1 MIRKYQKTI
10 DILGTEYKV
19 MFLGESDDSKL
30 YEKDGYVDTSTKEI
44 VVRDDFIET
53 TDSLRD
59 LQSYQEKV
67 LRHEIIHAFL
77 HESGLSANCDWA
89 TEECVDWFAIQY
101 GKIVNAIDSVIEG
114 EVE

>member
-19 MFLGESDDSKL
+19 MFLGESDDSRL
-30 YEKDGYVDTSTKEI
+30 YGKDGYVDTSTKEI

-77 HESGLSANCDWA
+77 HESGLSGNCDWA

-101 GKIVNAIDSVIEG
+101 EKIVNAIDSVIQE
-114 EVE
+114 E

>member
-10 DILGTEYKV
+10 NVLGTEYKV
-19 MFLGESDDSKL
+19 MFLGESDDNRL

-44 VVRDDFIET
+44 VIRDDFIET

-59 LQSYQEKV
+59 LESYQEKV
-67 LRHEIIHAFL
+67 LRHEIVHAFL
-77 HESGLSANCDWA
+77 YESGLSANCDWA

-101 GKIVNAIDSVIEG
+101 FKIVNAVDATIQE
-114 EVE
+114 E

>member
-19 MFLGESDDSKL
+19 MFLGESDDSRL
-30 YEKDGYVDTSTKEI
+30 YKKDGYIDTSTKEI

-59 LQSYQEKV
+59 LESYQEKV

-77 HESGLSANCDWA
+77 HESGLSGNCDWA

-101 GKIVNAIDSVIEG
+101 GKIVNAIDSVIQE
-114 EVE
+114 E